1 LTTTPITDLEYILN
15 NGTIAQ
21 FRYKDPGDSRL
32 LVSSTRQ
39 IITFNE
45 YLKNLSEKSVF
56 IFNKS
61 SLQNVRI
68 ETTRTN
74 TGGNI
79 EFFILNLINSH
90 TAHVLI
96 KSASK
101 FLPLDNINTA
111 IANVQVLSKSNG
123 TFTVNFNTD
132 VNELI
137 NKYGKVPLPPYIND
151 DSTKY
156 EDYKNKFSEGGFSV
170 ATSTAGLHFSLNMI
184 SQLKNNGH
192 KVLFINLDIN
202 LGTFKQ
208 INTDIIEDYKIHSEY
223 YKITKSDYEYILK
236 LKEVGYKVI
245 AVGTTVLRTIETVAN
260 TGLHEGLTDLYITP
274 GYKFKIPDYL
284 ITNFHAPKSSLLSIV
299 KTIFGERWKD
309 LYEFAQSNGLKF
321 LSFGDAV
328 IFNIDE

>member
-1 LTTTPITDLEYILN
+1 LTTTPTTDLEYILN
-15 NGTIAQ
+15 NETIAQ
-21 FRYKDPGDSRL
+21 FRYKDPGESRL

-39 IITFNE
+39 IITFND

-68 ETTRTN
+68 ETTRTK

-101 FLPLDNINTA
+101 FLPLDNINTE
-111 IANVQVLSKSNG
+111 IANVKILNKSNG

-137 NKYGKVPLPPYIND
+137 KKYGKVPLPPYITD

-156 EDYKNKFSEGGFSV
+156 EDYKNMFSEGGFSV

-184 SQLKNNGH
+184 SQLKDNGH

-236 LKEVGYKVI
+236 LKDIGYKVI

-260 TGLHEGLTDLYITP
+260 TGLHEGLTDLFITP
-274 GYKFKIPDYL
+274 GYEFKIPDYL

-299 KTIFGERWKD
+299 QTIFGDRWKD

>member
-1 LTTTPITDLEYILN
+1 LTTTPITDLEYTLN
-15 NGTIAQ
+15 NETIAQ
-21 FRYKDPGDSRL
+21 FRYKDPGESRL

-39 IITFNE
+39 IITFND

-68 ETTRTN
+68 ETTRTK

-101 FLPLDNINTA
+101 FLPLDNINTE
-111 IANVQVLSKSNG
+111 IANVKILNKSNG

-137 NKYGKVPLPPYIND
+137 KKYGKVPLPPYITD

-156 EDYKNKFSEGGFSV
+156 EDYKNMFSEGGFSV

-184 SQLKNNGH
+184 SQLKDNGH

-236 LKEVGYKVI
+236 LKDIGYKVI

-260 TGLHEGLTDLYITP
+260 TGLHEGLTDLFITP
-274 GYKFKIPDYL
+274 GYEFKIPDYL

-299 KTIFGERWKD
+299 QTIFGDRWKD